1 VTANNHPRGVANIFD
16 SSPSNHPR
24 GAGTANASNHPRG
37 LANIINSSPSNHLHG
52 VVIANANNHPC
63 GAASVVDP
71 SPNNHVNEVV
81 TGATSNSTP
90 STIPWP
96 RVQFRFEPN
105 APEAEQELSVVK
117 TIAAATMKMF
127 KLQGKP
133 GTVIEER
140 VLSHVADVA
149 AVTVENIDE
158 MSREAHARYV
168 SFDYSL
174 DTIRDMKAAGKL
186 PGISEDMWLEG
197 DERLR
202 KSHGNLDATLKHYID
217 KRLASARRDGSR
229 EELLEKLFQEGY
241 PSAETLVKLLYE
253 GQHPIMKED
262 FIPNGHLHTQ
272 SKTTSASYKER
283 GPIINSDTRK
293 RYEDGHFAIFSKEAL
308 VKSDVYQHLQI
319 SRASH
324 APKEN
329 SEMGRTCFD
338 GGYPRRARAGE
349 YSLNEGWDKDRSD
362 VEFPFQRPASVAN
375 LSERACFLA
384 ESNPTRFH
392 SEGLSGGVIDVDQAY
407 TQSAMDKECA
417 KLHAFELEENGI
429 TLVIIFVVGAWGATR
444 QGNVF
449 CLISSAIAYLHNKN
463 RNGNDDST
471 RSCEVYTDDFSIIDY
486 SGEVYTTNND
496 GSLSKGPSMVALI
509 DIAEYVIAK
518 GVVKEKKTKIFPNQL
533 KTIGYHFDFTQ
544 MVVQPLQ
551 KSLDKLFVHLFYN
564 IKLGSKVVTFKAL
577 ESLLGVM
584 IWCSQCFLMA
594 RCFMCQ
600 LFRAKDKASKS
611 PNYTT
616 ELSDLARSD
625 LNFWRAI
632 ALVTSICP
640 FFFGAPLKRM
650 RENQQPDIY
659 MRVDAS
665 GRGAGVFY
673 SATPFDDAGY
683 STKELEDFEETSL
696 RWTDEEVEMME
707 RFAKGFGDDVYDLPD
722 EPIADENKGKVP
734 INTLEFFGII
744 FFVIFFAHLLKG
756 KVVHCGTD
764 SQSALSWC
772 LKARVKGNWAAD
784 TLAKIFTLFCLAYGI
799 TITYSHVQGKMNH
812 YADFRSR
819 SESLDKVARNRDKA
833 LIVDTN
839 TLGQRSR
846 KWKMCRKLLMDVL
859 TLGNQ
864 RKSLATLSALTT
876 VASLCG
882 IQEERR

>member
-1 VTANNHPRGVANIFD
+1 MANIFD

-262 FIPNGHLHTQ
+262 FIPNGHL
-272 SKTTSASYKER
+272 
-283 GPIINSDTRK
+283 
-293 RYEDGHFAIFSKEAL
+293 
-308 VKSDVYQHLQI
+308 
-319 SRASH
+319 
-324 APKEN
+324 
-329 SEMGRTCFD
+329 
-338 GGYPRRARAGE
+338 
-349 YSLNEGWDKDRSD
+349 
-362 VEFPFQRPASVAN
+362 
-375 LSERACFLA
+375 
-384 ESNPTRFH
+384 
-392 SEGLSGGVIDVDQAY
+392 
-407 TQSAMDKECA
+407 
-417 KLHAFELEENGI
+417 
-429 TLVIIFVVGAWGATR
+429 
-444 QGNVF
+444 
-449 CLISSAIAYLHNKN
+449 
-463 RNGNDDST
+463 
-471 RSCEVYTDDFSIIDY
+471 
-486 SGEVYTTNND
+486 
-496 GSLSKGPSMVALI
+496 
-509 DIAEYVIAK
+509 
-518 GVVKEKKTKIFPNQL
+518 
-533 KTIGYHFDFTQ
+533 
-544 MVVQPLQ
+544 
-551 KSLDKLFVHLFYN
+551 
-564 IKLGSKVVTFKAL
+564 L